1 MWCSDVDLHSHS
13 THSDGTLSVK
23 ALAASM
29 AREGVQV
36 WSLTDHDT
44 TSGWEEAAAEAKRHG
59 MAFLPG
65 VELTCIPALQPSEDA
80 AREGSWHLLAYLP
93 GDVGRPEVRELRT
106 WIAGLTEAR
115 GPRMSQMIARLGTL
129 GIDVDEA
136 KVLARANGAVGRPH
150 LAAEL
155 LDMGVVDTFQ
165 QAFDDWIGDGAP
177 ANVERPRPSI
187 QEASERVH
195 AAGGFCSLAHP
206 VYYGVD
212 IDEIVDLLCTL
223 GIEAVEAFHGGHT
236 DAYRDKVWQA
246 ALKRGLAVTA
256 GSDHHGPEH
265 HPRPGHRPVPLA
277 DVHAAIRRLREEHR
291 ATGRP

>member
-13 THSDGTLSVK
+13 THSDGTLDV
-23 ALAASM
+23 ATLAANM
-29 AREGVQV
+29 AREGVRV

-44 TSGWEEAAAEAKRHG
+44 TSGWEEAAVEAERHG

-65 VELTCIPALQPSEDA
+65 VELTCMPALVPSSDA
-80 AREGSWHLLAYLP
+80 KREGSWHLLAYFP
-93 GDVGRPEVRELRT
+93 GPLDAPKMRDVRA
-106 WIAGLTEAR
+106 WISGLTEAR
-115 GPRMSQMIARLGTL
+115 GPRMSLMIERLASF
-129 GIDVDEA
+129 GIDVNESN
-136 KVLARANGAVGRPH
+136 VLARADGAVGRPH

-177 ANVERPRPSI
+177 ANVERPRPTLE
-187 QEASERVH
+187 EASAHVH

-212 IDEIVDLLCTL
+212 TADVLDLLCEL

-236 DAYRDKVWQA
+236 DAYRDEVWRA
-246 ALKRGLAVTA
+246 AVERGLSVTA

-265 HPRPGHRPVPLA
+265 HPRPGHRPVPIA
-277 DVHAAIRRLREEHR
+277 DVPEAVRRLREHAR
-291 ATGRP
+291 TTGQS

>member
-13 THSDGTLSVK
+13 THSDGTLDV
-23 ALAASM
+23 ATLAANM
-29 AREGVQV
+29 AREGVRV

-44 TSGWEEAAAEAKRHG
+44 TSGWEEAAVEAERHG

-65 VELTCIPALQPSEDA
+65 VELTCMPALVPSSDA
-80 AREGSWHLLAYLP
+80 KREGSWHLLAYFP
-93 GDVGRPEVRELRT
+93 GPLDAPKMRDVRA
-106 WIAGLTEAR
+106 WISGLTEAR
-115 GPRMSQMIARLGTL
+115 GPRMSLMIERLASF
-129 GIDVDEA
+129 GIDVNESN
-136 KVLARANGAVGRPH
+136 VLARADGAVGRPH

-177 ANVERPRPSI
+177 ANVERPRPTLE
-187 QEASERVH
+187 EASAHVH

-212 IDEIVDLLCTL
+212 TADVLDLLCEL

-236 DAYRDKVWQA
+236 DAYRDEVWRA
-246 ALKRGLAVTA
+246 AVERGLSVTA

-265 HPRPGHRPVPLA
+265 HPRPGHRPVPIA
-277 DVHAAIRRLREEHR
+277 DVPEAVRHLREHAR
-291 ATGRP
+291 TTGQS

>member
-13 THSDGTLSVK
+13 THSDGTLDV
-23 ALAASM
+23 ATLAAHM
-29 AREGVQV
+29 AREGVRV

-44 TSGWEEAAAEAKRHG
+44 TSGWEEAAVEAERHR

-65 VELTCIPALQPSEDA
+65 VELTCMPALAPSSDA
-80 AREGSWHLLAYLP
+80 KREGSWHLLAYFP
-93 GDVGRPEVRELRT
+93 GPLDAPKMRDVRA
-106 WIAGLTEAR
+106 WISGLTEAR
-115 GPRMSQMIARLGTL
+115 GPRMSLMIERLASF
-129 GIDVDEA
+129 GIDVDESN
-136 KVLARANGAVGRPH
+136 VLARADGAVGRPH

-177 ANVERPRPSI
+177 ANVERPRPTLE
-187 QEASERVH
+187 EASAHVH

-206 VYYGVD
+206 VYYGVGTAD
-212 IDEIVDLLCTL
+212 VLDLLCEL

-236 DAYRDKVWQA
+236 DAYRDEVWRA
-246 ALKRGLAVTA
+246 AVERGLSVTA

-265 HPRPGHRPVPLA
+265 HPRPGHRPVPIA
-277 DVHAAIRRLREEHR
+277 DVPEAVRRLREHAR
-291 ATGRP
+291 TTGQS

>member
-13 THSDGTLSVK
+13 THSDGTLDV
-23 ALAASM
+23 ATLAANM
-29 AREGVQV
+29 AREGVRV

-44 TSGWEEAAAEAKRHG
+44 TSGWEEAAVEAERHG

-65 VELTCIPALQPSEDA
+65 VELTCMPALAPSSDA
-80 AREGSWHLLAYLP
+80 KREGSWHLLAYFP
-93 GDVGRPEVRELRT
+93 GPLDAPKMRDVRA
-106 WIAGLTEAR
+106 WISGLTEAR
-115 GPRMSQMIARLGTL
+115 GPRMSLMIERLASF
-129 GIDVDEA
+129 GIDVNESN
-136 KVLARANGAVGRPH
+136 VLARADGAVGRPH

-177 ANVERPRPSI
+177 ANVERPRPTLE
-187 QEASERVH
+187 EASAHVH

-212 IDEIVDLLCTL
+212 TADVLDLLCEL

-236 DAYRDKVWQA
+236 DAYRDEVWRA
-246 ALKRGLAVTA
+246 AVERGLSVTA

-265 HPRPGHRPVPLA
+265 HPRPGHRPVPIA
-277 DVHAAIRRLREEHR
+277 DVPEAVRRLREHAR
-291 ATGRP
+291 TTGQS

>member
-13 THSDGTLSVK
+13 THSDGTLDV
-23 ALAASM
+23 ATLAANM
-29 AREGVQV
+29 AREGVRV

-44 TSGWEEAAAEAKRHG
+44 TSGWEEAAVEAERHG

-65 VELTCIPALQPSEDA
+65 VELTCMPALVPSSDA
-80 AREGSWHLLAYLP
+80 KREGSWHLLAYFP
-93 GDVGRPEVRELRT
+93 GPLDAPKMRDVRA
-106 WIAGLTEAR
+106 WISGLTEAR
-115 GPRMSQMIARLGTL
+115 GPRMSLMIERLASF
-129 GIDVDEA
+129 GIDVDESN
-136 KVLARANGAVGRPH
+136 VLARADGAVGRPH

-177 ANVERPRPSI
+177 ANVERPRPTLE
-187 QEASERVH
+187 EASAHVH

-212 IDEIVDLLCTL
+212 TADVLDLLCEL

-236 DAYRDKVWQA
+236 DAYRDEVWRA
-246 ALKRGLAVTA
+246 AVERGLSVTA

-265 HPRPGHRPVPLA
+265 HPRPGHRPVPIA
-277 DVHAAIRRLREEHR
+277 DVPEAVRRLREHAR
-291 ATGRP
+291 TTGQS

>member
-13 THSDGTLSVK
+13 THSDGTLDVPT
-23 ALAASM
+23 LAANM
-29 AREGVQV
+29 AREGVRV

-44 TSGWEEAAAEAKRHG
+44 TSGWEEAAVEAERHG

-65 VELTCIPALQPSEDA
+65 VELTCTPALVPSSDA
-80 AREGSWHLLAYLP
+80 KREGSWHLLAYFP
-93 GDVGRPEVRELRT
+93 GPLDAPKMRDVRA
-106 WIAGLTEAR
+106 WISGLTEAR
-115 GPRMSQMIARLGTL
+115 GPRMSLMIERLASF
-129 GIDVDEA
+129 GIDVNESN
-136 KVLARANGAVGRPH
+136 VLARAVGAVGRPH

-177 ANVERPRPSI
+177 ANVERPRPTLK
-187 QEASERVH
+187 EASAHVH

-212 IDEIVDLLCTL
+212 TADVLDLLCEL

-236 DAYRDKVWQA
+236 DAYRDEVWRA
-246 ALKRGLAVTA
+246 AVERGLSVTA

-265 HPRPGHRPVPLA
+265 HPRPGHRPVPIA
-277 DVHAAIRRLREEHR
+277 DVPEAVRRLREHAR
-291 ATGRP
+291 TTGQS

>member
-13 THSDGTLSVK
+13 THSDGTLDV
-23 ALAASM
+23 ATLAASM
-29 AREGVQV
+29 AREGVRV

-44 TSGWEEAAAEAKRHG
+44 TSGWEDAAEQANLHG

-65 VELTCIPALQPSEDA
+65 VELTCVPALSPSADA
-80 AREGSWHLLAYLP
+80 AREGSWHLLAYFPTPMDAL
-93 GDVGRPEVRELRT
+93 EVREIRA

-115 GPRMSQMIARLGTL
+115 GPRMSMMIERLATF
-129 GIDVDEA
+129 GIHVDEA
-136 KVLARANGAVGRPH
+136 KVLARADGAVGRPH

-155 LDMGVVDTFQ
+155 LEMGVVETFQ

-177 ANVERPRPSI
+177 ANVERPRPTLA
-187 QEASERVH
+187 EASARVH

-206 VYYGVD
+206 VYYGVPTG
-212 IDEIVDLLCTL
+212 EVLDLLSSL

-236 DAYRDKVWQA
+236 DAYRDEVWRA
-246 ALKRGLAVTA
+246 AVERGLSVTA

-265 HPRPGHRPVPLA
+265 HPRPGHRPVPIA
-277 DVHAAIRRLREEHR
+277 DVPEAVRRLREH
-291 ATGRP
+291 AQAAGR

>member
-13 THSDGTLSVK
+13 THSDGTLDV
-23 ALAASM
+23 ATLAAHM
-29 AREGVQV
+29 AREGVRV

-44 TSGWEEAAAEAKRHG
+44 TSGWEEAAVEAERHG

-65 VELTCIPALQPSEDA
+65 VELTCMPALAPSSDA
-80 AREGSWHLLAYLP
+80 KREGSWHLLAYFP
-93 GDVGRPEVRELRT
+93 GPLDAPKMRDVRA
-106 WIAGLTEAR
+106 WISGLTEAR
-115 GPRMSQMIARLGTL
+115 GPRMSLMIERLASF
-129 GIDVDEA
+129 GIDVDESN
-136 KVLARANGAVGRPH
+136 VLARADGAVGRPH

-177 ANVERPRPSI
+177 ANVERPRPTLE
-187 QEASERVH
+187 EASAHVH

-206 VYYGVD
+206 VYYGVGTAD
-212 IDEIVDLLCTL
+212 VLDLLCEL

-236 DAYRDKVWQA
+236 DAYRDEVWRA
-246 ALKRGLAVTA
+246 AVERGLSVTA

-265 HPRPGHRPVPLA
+265 HPRPGHRPVPIA
-277 DVHAAIRRLREEHR
+277 DVPEAVRRLREHAR
-291 ATGRP
+291 TTGQS

>member
-13 THSDGTLSVK
+13 THSDGTLEVA

-44 TSGWEEAAAEAKRHG
+44 TSGWEEAAAEAARHG

-65 VELTCIPALQPSEDA
+65 VELTCVPALSPDGDA
-80 AREGSWHLLAYLP
+80 AREGSWHLLAYVP
-93 GDVGRPEVRELRT
+93 GDVQRAEVRELRA

-115 GPRMSQMIARLGTL
+115 GPRMTMMIERLGTF
-129 GIDVDEA
+129 GIHVDES

-155 LDMGVVDTFQ
+155 LEMGVVDTFQ
-165 QAFDDWIGDGAP
+165 QAFDEWIGDGAP
-177 ANVERPRPSI
+177 ANVERPRPTLE
-187 QEASERVH
+187 EASRRVH

-206 VYYGVD
+206 VYYGVSTD
-212 IDEIVDLLCTL
+212 AVLDLLCSI

-236 DAYRDKVWQA
+236 DAYRDEVWQA
-246 ALKRGLAVTA
+246 AVKRGLAVTA

-277 DVHAAIRRLREEHR
+277 DVHGAIKRLREAHQ
-291 ATGRP
+291 AAGRP